1 MKVWDVNTGKVI
13 EELWPELPTNW
24 YTTVEGWVQTKKDWD
39 EANKAWEKIDRK
51 ILYDKEI

>member
-1 MKVWDVNTGKVI
+1 MKVWDVNTGQVI

-24 YTTVEGWVQTKKDWD
+24 YTTAEGWVQTKKDWD

-51 ILYDKEI
+51 ILYDEEI